1 MKTAREMYQYCEDN
15 KLGTGMG
22 QKWGTKHFTL
32 IEKALMADEYVA
44 VCFMGLHNYVS
55 NTKHDNN
62 FAYAITNKRVIM
74 AQQRT
79 FGTAVQFVSLE
90 HVNDITFSTGPVF
103 GVLTIDTIKEKFNV
117 AVGKPI
123 AANIHQRVQEHLA
136 NIVWRSESLRAM
148 EMGNQF
154 IQGLKDGMS
163 TADELR
169 KFKGLLDDGVITEAE
184 YANKKQQLLEYGA

>member
-1 MKTAREMYQYCEDN
+1 MKTAKEMYQYCEDN

-136 NIVWRSESLRAM
+136 NIVWKHQQQTAVMAM
-148 EMGNQF
+148 
-154 IQGLKDGMS
+154 S
-163 TADELR
+163 PADELR

-184 YANKKQQLLEYGA
+184 YTNKKQQLLEYGA

>member
-22 QKWGTKHFTL
+22 QKWGTKHFIL

-44 VCFMGLHNYVS
+44 VCFMGLHNYIS
-55 NTKHDNN
+55 NTQHDNN
-62 FAYAITNKRVIM
+62 FAYAITNKRVVM

-79 FGTAVQFVSLE
+79 FGTTVQFVSLE
-90 HVNDITFSTGPVF
+90 NVNDITFSTGPVF

-123 AANIHQRVQEHLA
+123 AINIHHRVQEHLA
-136 NIVWRSESLRAM
+136 NIVWKHQKQNAVMATSS
-148 EMGNQF
+148 
-154 IQGLKDGMS
+154 
-163 TADELR
+163 ADELR

-184 YANKKQQLLEYGA
+184 YTNKKQQLLEYGA